1 MAKPRGS
8 SGPDGPSGR
17 FGRFGL
23 AFARSWRLRRRLG
36 VTYTA
41 AAAAL
46 LIIVGL
52 VVSSLV
58 RLDNAIHT
66 RSDIMAPALLGSAQ
80 LVSSLVDQ
88 ETGMRGYLLQAREE
102 FLEPYDNGRREESAQ
117 LADLQRRLAERPDLL
132 GKLTTLQ
139 DRIRAWHRD
148 YADPAITAVR
158 DRGPKAATLL
168 SPELG
173 KRRFDAV
180 RAASDDLE
188 SALRTKAI
196 TARDNVGDALRF
208 LVLALAIGAL
218 VLVVLLAAIARA
230 LRVWVTRPIE
240 QVAGDAR
247 TVASGRLDHVVKP
260 AGPPDMIALASDV
273 ESMRQQLL
281 GELGVA
287 RAARIA
293 VETQAEVL
301 QRSNRDLEQFAYVA
315 SHDLQEPLRKVASFC
330 QLLERRYGDKLDERG
345 TQYIAF
351 AVDGAKRMQ
360 QLINDLLAF
369 SRVGRTT
376 EGFVDIPLGDIL
388 GRATTTLSLTIESLQ
403 AEVTADELPVVRGDP
418 VLLAQLLTNLIGN
431 ALKFRGDEV
440 PRVHVSAVERAEEW
454 EFACADNG
462 IGIDPEYAE
471 KIFVIFQRL
480 HGRDVYEGTGIGL
493 ALCRKIVEFHGGR
506 IWLDATVDH
515 GTTFRFT
522 LPKRSLPASMS
533 EPAALV
539 DAVGLLSPPSAASAA
554 PASADEPPAPAPSTP
569 APAPS
574 SARPSGGSS

>member
-1 MAKPRGS
+1 M
-8 SGPDGPSGR
+8 
-17 FGRFGL
+17 
-23 AFARSWRLRRRLG
+23 RRRLG
-36 VTYTA
+36 VTYAVA
-41 AAAAL
+41 AVAL

-88 ETGMRGYLLQAREE
+88 ETGMRGYLLQGHEE
-102 FLEPYDNGRREESAQ
+102 FLEPYNSGRRDESAQ

-132 GKLTTLQ
+132 GKLRTLRE
-139 DRIRAWHRD
+139 RILAWHRD
-148 YADPAITAVR
+148 YADPSITAVR
-158 DRGPKAATLL
+158 DRGPKAATAL
-168 SPELG
+168 SPEVG

-196 TARDNVGDALRF
+196 KARNNVGAALHF

-218 VLVVLLAAIARA
+218 VLIVLLAAIARA

-240 QVAGDAR
+240 QVAADAR
-247 TVASGRLDHVVKP
+247 TVASGRLDHVVEP
-260 AGPPDMIALASDV
+260 AGPPDMIALAGDV

-281 GELGVA
+281 SELGVA

-369 SRVGRTT
+369 SRVGRSTD
-376 EGFVDIPLGDIL
+376 GFVEIALGDVL
-388 GRATTTLSLTIESLQ
+388 GRATTTLSLSIESLQ

-418 VLLAQLLTNLIGN
+418 VLLTQLLTNLIGN
-431 ALKFRGDEV
+431 ALKFRGDEI
-440 PRVHVSAVERAEEW
+440 PRVHVSAVERAEDW

-506 IWLDATVDH
+506 IWLDATVEH

-522 LPKRSLPASMS
+522 LPKQALLAPMS

-539 DAVGLLSPPSAASAA
+539 GAVEAAGLPSVSA
-554 PASADEPPAPAPSTP
+554 PASAASSAAAPSTAEPPAPVPSNP
-569 APAPS
+569 APAPN
-574 SARPSGGSS
+574 SARSSGGSS